1 MVLPL
6 LLLIGVLIIAYV
18 VYIAVIYWYITL
30 PIIGFI
36 VFILHSD
43 RIGKWI
49 GKKRYERHL
58 AAEIKRREKEAKII
72 LEQKRLEDIKL
83 EQLQV
88 EKEKKFWRGISKQ
101 FEDVENE
108 LPALPDYTIK
118 HKPKPRVTK
127 RKKSSSLQEAMIALQ
142 NRSKQKTSLDLDK
155 CYKILGLKKNASLL
169 QIQLRFKEL
178 ALKHHPDRNLNSKF
192 AVKKF
197 AEITQARKIILQ
209 TIEVAI

>member
-6 LLLIGVLIIAYV
+6 LILIVVLVIAYA
-18 VYIAVIYWYITL
+18 VYLAVIYWYITL
-30 PIIGFI
+30 PVIGFI
-36 VFILHSD
+36 VFVLHAD

-58 AAEIKRREKEAKII
+58 AAEIKKREKQAKII
-72 LEQKRLEDIKL
+72 LEQKRLKDIKL
-83 EQLQV
+83 KQLQA
-88 EKEKKFWRGISKQ
+88 EKERKFWKGISKQ
-101 FEDVENE
+101 FDDIDDE

-127 RKKSSSLQEAMIALQ
+127 RKKPSSLQEAMSALQ
-142 NRSKQKTSLDLDK
+142 RKTEQKSIIDIEK
-155 CYKILGLKKNASLL
+155 CYKILGLKKNASVL

-178 ALKHHPDRNLNSKF
+178 AIKYHPDRNMNSKS

-197 AEITQARKIILQ
+197 IEISEARKRILE
-209 TIEVAI
+209 TIQVAI

>member
-36 VFILHSD
+36 VFVLHSG

-49 GKKRYERHL
+49 GKKRYERHI
-58 AAEIKRREKEAKII
+58 AVETKKREKQAKII

-83 EQLQV
+83 KQLQI

-101 FEDVENE
+101 FEDVQNE

-127 RKKSSSLQEAMIALQ
+127 RTRPSSLQEAMSALQ

>member
-6 LLLIGVLIIAYV
+6 LILIVVLIIAYA
-18 VYIAVIYWYITL
+18 VYLAVIYWYITL

-36 VFILHSD
+36 VFVLHGD

-49 GKKRYERHL
+49 GKKRYNRYL
-58 AAEIKRREKEAKII
+58 AAEIKKREKQAKII

-83 EQLQV
+83 KQLQA
-88 EKEKKFWRGISKQ
+88 EKEKKFWKGISKQ
-101 FEDVENE
+101 FDDIDDE

-127 RKKSSSLQEAMIALQ
+127 RKKPSSLQEAMSAFQ
-142 NRSKQKTSLDLDK
+142 RKTEQKSIIDIEK
-155 CYKILGLKKNASLL
+155 CYKILGLKKNASVL

-178 ALKHHPDRNLNSKF
+178 AIKYHPDRNMNRKS

-197 AEITQARKIILQ
+197 IEISEARKRILE
-209 TIEVAI
+209 TIQVAI

>member
-6 LLLIGVLIIAYV
+6 LILIVVLVIAYA
-18 VYIAVIYWYITL
+18 VYLAVIYWYITL
-30 PIIGFI
+30 PVIGFI
-36 VFILHSD
+36 VFVLHSG

-58 AAEIKRREKEAKII
+58 AAQIKKREKQAKII

-83 EQLQV
+83 KQLQV
-88 EKEKKFWRGISKQ
+88 EKEKKFWKGVSKQ
-101 FEDVENE
+101 FDDIENE

-127 RKKSSSLQEAMIALQ
+127 RKKPSSLQEAMSAFQ
-142 NRSKQKTSLDLDK
+142 RKTEKKSIIDIEK

-178 ALKHHPDRNLNSKF
+178 AIKYHPDRNMNSKF

-197 AEITQARKIILQ
+197 IEISDARKRILE
-209 TIEVAI
+209 TIQVAI